1 MAQLPRSGVL
11 KGFGGSTINLRA
23 QLWLVPEF
31 ESKIRR
37 NIIVDGYFKSFLR
50 KIIGDL
56 SYFSF
61 FTGIIVVV
69 LILCH
74 TKKSGST
81 RKGAWRAQ
89 ES

>member
-37 NIIVDGYFKSFLR
+37 NIIVDGYFKSFLT
-50 KIIGDL
+50 KVIGDL
-56 SYFSF
+56 SYFFILYGYYCCSF
-61 FTGIIVVV
+61 NLMSHEKVWK
-69 LILCH
+69 H
-74 TKKSGST
+74 
-81 RKGAWRAQ
+81 
-89 ES
+89 